1 MARASETQVQFNET
15 GGWVTN
21 ASDTQSDT
29 KLTVGNIAWGDPLL
43 RRLCRTDVSPL
54 LLGIAYTV
62 LFNVLRG
69 FSAWSAGYLFTSGTV
84 TGFFNDPSVYTN
96 FIMGLAI
103 FTYYTWIPKGIV
115 AVFAGLEESA
125 VIGEAISAKR
135 EEKAKYVD
143 YPALA
148 GDMASWFGRWWWPA
162 ASLVI
167 STVVTLTMVLP
178 QYLRLGQSAWW
189 TAATFPL
196 IVCLGWFL
204 IGFYCVLLILFYSI
218 LSIFWL
224 KELFDNF
231 AINIRPLY
239 PDRAGGLASLGGFTL
254 KLSYMIALIGM
265 ILVVT
270 PVTRNYVAVGTV
282 QFRWTPELLAG
293 LVVYAIAAPIVFF
306 APLSVAHNAMRKAKH
321 QLLMYIAQRFDAE
334 YGDIHSVL
342 EDDLKKLEHRSKVL
356 AELESLHKMTSAFPV
371 WPFNVE
377 NVTRF
382 GTAYVLPLLVPLL
395 VELSGLLINP

>member
-1 MARASETQVQFNET
+1 MSNE
-15 GGWVTN
+15 
-21 ASDTQSDT
+21 SDTQDD
-29 KLTVGNIAWGDPLL
+29 KLRAETIAWGDPFL

-96 FIMGLAI
+96 FVMGLAI
-103 FTYYTWIPKGIV
+103 FTYYAWIPRSIV
-115 AVFAGLEESA
+115 AVFEGLEESA
-125 VIGEAISAKR
+125 VIGEARPAQGK
-135 EEKAKYVD
+135 KAKYAD
-143 YPALA
+143 YPALVR
-148 GDMASWFGRWWWPA
+148 DMVSRFGRWWWPA
-162 ASLVI
+162 I
-167 STVVTLTMVLP
+167 SFAVSTTVTLAMVLP
-178 QYLRLGQSAWW
+178 QYLELGQSAWW

-204 IGFYCVLLILFYSI
+204 IGFYCVLLVLFYSV

-224 KELFDNF
+224 KELFGNF

-321 QLLMYIAQRFDAE
+321 QLLLYIAQRFDAE
-334 YGDIHSVL
+334 YGDIHTVL
-342 EDDLKKLEHRSKVL
+342 EDDLDKLEHRSKVL
-356 AELESLHKMTSAFPV
+356 AELENLHKMTSTFPV

-377 NVTRF
+377 NITRF

-395 VELSGLLINP
+395 VELSGLLINS